1 MSCYLVN
8 LWMCF
13 KHSTHLVSFFSPATA
28 NESNRRQ
35 IWLYQIAP
43 ASFWQQ
49 VNSDKQLTRSLIIF
63 KRFCYFCWKC
73 RMSHDWCDGRTRTSF
88 ARSRVKSI
96 RFVVVGFIIATKSFV
111 FSCSQIIFLLSPIKP
126 TDSQQTN
133 ERSEKKLQK
142 NSFELVF
149 ISVSVSDIGDLIKIR

>member
-1 MSCYLVN
+1 
-8 LWMCF
+8 MCF
-13 KHSTHLVSFFSPATA
+13 FCKLGHSTHLVSFFSQATA

-49 VNSDKQLTRSLIIF
+49 VNSDKQPTRSLIIF
-63 KRFCYFCWKC
+63 KWFSYFCWKC
-73 RMSHDWCDGRTRTSF
+73 RMSHDCCDGRTRTSF

-96 RFVVVGFIIATKSFV
+96 RIVVVGSIIATKSFV

-133 ERSEKKLQK
+133 ERSEKKITKEFIWVGFL
-142 NSFELVF
+142 SALASAILV
-149 ISVSVSDIGDLIKIR
+149 I